1 MNGVDHMA
9 TGVCVSL
16 PVHTPGPVHQVA
28 QLGSLVFSLETEQT
42 YFHPVDIVTA
52 STRTHATLQKAR
64 GHPDNVQSFSMKTQD
79 FRNDSQC

>member
-1 MNGVDHMA
+1 MV

-42 YFHPVDIVTA
+42 YFHPVDIMTA
-52 STRTHATLQKAR
+52 STQNARHPSKAR

-79 FRNDSQC
+79 FRNN